1 MDDVTHQPTDLLE
14 GVDEITAFLR
24 ALGIRATKR
33 RTFRMCENRQIPA
46 GKLGGGWIGSR
57 SAIAGHLSKLSRG
70 EAA

>member
-1 MDDVTHQPTDLLE
+1 MNIAHQPTDVLE
-14 GVDEITAFLR
+14 GVDEITAFLK
-24 ALGIRATKR
+24 ALGLKATKR

-57 SAIAGHLSKLSRG
+57 SAIAAHLSKVSRG